1 MVFEKSASLV
11 MNITCDDHSITK
23 LLIAILNWG
32 CSAWKMACVSFKL
45 EYRCHFCNFTFSPSS
60 LLNCMRYVLLC
71 QLPCLITCLRAYM
84 LTCLHALCA
93 YVLRAYVLTC
103 LACLHAYVPCM
114 LTCQRVLYVYV
125 LTCQHLCMLCMSTS
139 SHAITINDQDKFS
152 ITCFPYIFVI
162 VLCLF
167 PVK

>member
-1 MVFEKSASLV
+1 
-11 MNITCDDHSITK
+11 
-23 LLIAILNWG
+23 
-32 CSAWKMACVSFKL
+32 MACVSFKL
-45 EYRCHFCNFTFSPSS
+45 EYRCRFCNFTFSPSS
-60 LLNCMRYVLLC
+60 LLNFMRYVLLC
-71 QLPCLITCLRAYM
+71 QLPCLITCLCAYM

-125 LTCQHLCMLCMSTS
+125 LTSQHLCMLCMSTS
-139 SHAITINDQDKFS
+139 SHAITTNDKDKFS

>member
-1 MVFEKSASLV
+1 
-11 MNITCDDHSITK
+11 
-23 LLIAILNWG
+23 
-32 CSAWKMACVSFKL
+32 MACVSFKL

-139 SHAITINDQDKFS
+139 SHAITTNDQDKFS

-162 VLCLF
+162 VLCLL

>member
-84 LTCLHALCA
+84 LMPTCLVCLCAMCLHAHVPC
-93 YVLRAYVLTC
+93 VLTC
-103 LACLHAYVPCM
+103 LCALHAHLPVCLVCLRAHLPTSVYA
-114 LTCQRVLYVYV
+114 LHVYV
-125 LTCQHLCMLCMSTS
+125 FTCYNYKWQR
-139 SHAITINDQDKFS
+139 
-152 ITCFPYIFVI
+152 
-162 VLCLF
+162 
-167 PVK
+167 